1 MAGVAFPGRAI
12 ALPRALYH
20 AREFRLSN
28 RPDQN
33 IRGRNMM
40 LLFVFYV
47 VIGLVLIADYFDS
60 NGSSDDF
67 INKPDHSSNSGK

>member
-12 ALPRALYH
+12 TLRPALYH
-20 AREFRLSN
+20 ARECRLLN

-33 IRGRNMM
+33 IRGRNMLM
-40 LLFVFYV
+40 LFVFYV
-47 VIGLVLIADYFDS
+47 VIGMVLIADHFDS

-67 INKPDHSSNSGK
+67 INKPDHSSNCRK